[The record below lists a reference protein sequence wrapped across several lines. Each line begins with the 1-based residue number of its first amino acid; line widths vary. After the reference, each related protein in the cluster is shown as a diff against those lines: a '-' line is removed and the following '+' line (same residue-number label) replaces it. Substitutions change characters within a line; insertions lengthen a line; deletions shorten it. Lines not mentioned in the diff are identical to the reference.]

1 MTVRRGKDL
10 YAVLG
15 LSRNA
20 SADEIKNAYYT
31 LARAYHPDGA
41 PRDEVLENAF
51 AKIAAAATILR
62 DPARRRQYDR
72 GEINEQGEFT
82 NLGRNGRTRALAVR
96 IFASALGVGLV
107 LMSVAA
113 YWNVR
118 PGPHEAVKSEPG
130 SHTIVADAG
139 ERAKPENSLLPPPQ
153 TTAPRE
159 IVQPPLPQPTPANL
173 VEPEK
178 IVDQQLPQE
187 PNVSGPSEDKS
198 YLPPAAPAQSET
210 SSKPPAERAGR
221 AATPSAPRRVTSPAP
236 RPSMTPE
243 PRHVVATPPRSVV
256 FPPRRSMTAQPP
268 AADSPKRSAATSE
281 KASEFWSIYPK
292 RLRFAQS
299 KPPAPASS
307 LEPDNF
313 ERPRALSTYKTA
325 ACLSCLTNIRN
336 DCSAVCR

>member
-72 GEINEQGEFT
+72 GEINERGEFT
-82 NLGRNGRTRALAVR
+82 NLGRKGRRRASAVR

-107 LMSVAA
+107 LMYVAA
-113 YWNVR
+113 YRNVR
-118 PGPHEAVKSEPG
+118 PGPHEAAKSEPA
-130 SHTIVADAG
+130 SHAIVADGG
-139 ERAKPENSLLPPPQ
+139 ERAKPEDTPPQ
-153 TTAPRE
+153 ATAPRE
-159 IVQPPLPQPTPANL
+159 IVQPPLPQATPAKL
-173 VEPEK
+173 VEPDK

-210 SSKPPAERAGR
+210 RSKPPAERAGK
-221 AATPSAPRRVTSPAP
+221 AATAPAPRRVTSPAP
-236 RPSMTPE
+236 RPSVTPE
-243 PRHVVATPPRSVV
+243 PRHVVATAPRSVMS
-256 FPPRRSMTAQPP
+256 PPRRSMTAQPP
-268 AADSPKRSAATSE
+268 AGDSPQRSAATSE
-281 KASEFWSIYPK
+281 KASEFWSIYPR

-325 ACLSCLTNIRN
+325 ACLSCLTNNRN